1 MQKQNIMQ
9 RLISRLSWAF
19 VICLSVSIALIIA
32 GFIVPPL
39 GVTDNS
45 VLTAVGEL
53 FLFASLAVLSSSK
66 AKKVSV
72 SHGQTKLEMSNEIT
86 YNDPE

>member
-1 MQKQNIMQ
+1 MKKFLQHLTEQ
-9 RLISRLSWAF
+9 LSWTF
-19 VICLSVSIALIIA
+19 ILCLLVSTALIVS

-39 GVTDNS
+39 GIIDNS

-53 FLFASLAVLSSSK
+53 FLFASVAVLASSK

-72 SHGQTKLEMSNEIT
+72 SHGSTNVEIT
-86 YNDPE
+86 NEAK